1 LVESELTTLNKTQ
14 SPERKAMLEKMPILK
29 SEDIADGVVYA
40 LSTPEHVQVS
50 EMFAKSWLILNL

>member
-14 SPERKAMLEKMPILK
+14 SPERKAILEKMPILK
-29 SEDIADGVVYA
+29 SQDIADGVVYA

-50 EMFAKSWLILNL
+50 EMFAKS

>member
-29 SEDIADGVVYA
+29 SEDIADVLGYA
-40 LSTPEHVQVS
+40 LPPPDHLQLNENL
-50 EMFAKSWLILNL
+50 EKS

>member
-14 SPERKAMLEKMPILK
+14 SAEIKAILEKMPILK

-50 EMFAKSWLILNL
+50 DIFVKS